1 MEMKRGFSVLLAIL
15 MAVALIGTA
24 YAGGAKEG
32 AKTAQKVK
40 ITYWF
45 FPIVKSVAGMESTIK
60 DFGDWEKYLA
70 TEYMKTNPNV
80 DVVTELQ
87 AYEGGVDKVN
97 VAIAGGNP
105 PEIIFDYLGRTSG
118 WYLQGA
124 AQPLDNIISDKLKAD
139 ILDNF
144 KSLYTINGKLHGVPG
159 FAWNIGLD
167 VNRGLLKSWGYTG
180 DILNGP
186 GNAYSLAQFE
196 EFLAKVKKVAPAGS
210 YPFAIACG
218 SEQGD
223 YTWWQFFWGQ
233 GATLFNADG
242 TTASDLP
249 GMVEGYAWIKSM
261 MDKGYFAPGIATMN
275 ATDVVN
281 MWNSGK
287 IALIGGHKGSATTM
301 KKSIDD
307 GLVKF
312 DYDVTIVPFPTKD
325 GKSAF
330 AAMGPTGFIILA
342 KDAAKQKAAASF
354 IEFQVQPKYW
364 INQIMAP
371 GQFPALKSVAALDP
385 FKNDPFNAVQSQM
398 LAKFPAGDF
407 ALTDPNYNKI
417 RIAMSAAGQAVFSGL
432 KSPKDAVAG
441 YLAEVKKIRGK

>member
-1 MEMKRGFSVLLAIL
+1 MKRGISILLAVL
-15 MAVALIGTA
+15 MAVALIGSA
-24 YAGGAKEG
+24 YAGGKAEG
-32 AKTAQKVK
+32 AKGAQKVK

-45 FPIVKSVAGMESTIK
+45 FPIVKTVPGMESTVK

-70 TEYMKTNPNV
+70 AEYMKTNPNV
-80 DVVTELQ
+80 EVVSELQ

-118 WYLQGA
+118 WYSQGA
-124 AQPLDNIISDKLKAD
+124 AQPLDNIISEKLKAD
-139 ILDNF
+139 IMDSF
-144 KSLYTINGKLHGVPG
+144 KSLYMVGGKLHGVPG

-167 VNRGLLKSWGYTG
+167 VNRGLLKSWGYKG
-180 DILNGP
+180 EILNGP
-186 GNAYSLAQFE
+186 GKPYSTAQFE
-196 EFLAKVKKVAPAGS
+196 EFLANVKKVAPTGS

-233 GATLFNADG
+233 GASLFNADG
-242 TTASDLP
+242 TTVSDLP
-249 GMVEGYAWIKSM
+249 GMVEGYTWIKSM
-261 MDKGYFAPGIATMN
+261 MDKGYFAPGIGTMN

-287 IALIGGHKGSATTM
+287 IAMIGGHKGSANTM
-301 KKSIDD
+301 KKAIDD
-307 GLVKF
+307 GLLKI

-325 GKSAF
+325 GKGGF

-342 KDAAKQKAAASF
+342 KDAAKQKAAADF
-354 IEFQVQPKYW
+354 IEFQMQPKYW
-364 INQIMAP
+364 ASQVSAA
-371 GQFPALKSVAALDP
+371 GQFPALKSVAALDLY
-385 FKNDPFNAVQSQM
+385 KNDAFNSVQSQM
-398 LAKFPAGDF
+398 VASFPAGNF

-417 RIAMSAAGQAVFSGL
+417 RIAMAAAGQAVYSGM